1 MLLYVYMYVYKRVD
15 ISMMVM
21 CNASVSGIDTIAYDR
36 RTKELSNAALHMKHE
51 IRCQQYRL
59 ILAV

>member
-1 MLLYVYMYVYKRVD
+1 MYVYKRVD

-36 RTKELSNAALHMKHE
+36 RTKELSNAALHMKQDVDSIE
-51 IRCQQYRL
+51 KKTIKPQT
-59 ILAV
+59 

>member
-1 MLLYVYMYVYKRVD
+1 MYVYKRVD